1 MQEAAAVDGAGQI
14 RIFWRI
20 VFPLL
25 KPVTATIVIFNTI
38 GIWNDFI
45 LGFLF
50 LGTTDNATLTMQV
63 YNGVGQF
70 ENDWAIMI
78 PMLILTTL
86 PMVIF
91 FLLMQKRIIGGLVTG
106 SLKG

>member
-1 MQEAAAVDGAGQI
+1 
-14 RIFWRI
+14 
-20 VFPLL
+20 
-25 KPVTATIVIFNTI
+25 
-38 GIWNDFI
+38 
-45 LGFLF
+45 
-50 LGTTDNATLTMQV
+50 MQV

-91 FLLMQKRIIGGLVTG
+91 FLVMQKRIIGGLVTG